1 MNTRYE
7 FNMDVPPREAIRLL
21 YVSKS
26 RFGGDWNSVP
36 HTHSCTEVFYCVD
49 GRGQFNVEG
58 KMLDVAPD
66 DMVIV
71 NPRTLHTELSYQ
83 ANPLE
88 YIVLGIEG
96 IEILFEQKDRGYTML
111 KCSSVR
117 EELLSLMKMLLREID
132 AREDGC
138 EMVCQDLTE
147 VLLVKIVRMASVS
160 LASLRR
166 PPRARNVP
174 PQSAISMKIIVK
186 ALPWTSLR
194 RLPTLTNII
203 CPTRSRTSIMSPPST
218 T

>member
-7 FNMDVPPREAIRLL
+7 LNMDVPPREAIRLM

-83 ANPLE
+83 ACPLE

-96 IEILFEQKDRGYTML
+96 VRSFSTSGIRATRWSSAVPCARI
-111 KCSSVR
+111 CSV
-117 EELLSLMKMLLREID
+117 
-132 AREDGC
+132 
-138 EMVCQDLTE
+138 
-147 VLLVKIVRMASVS
+147 
-160 LASLRR
+160 
-166 PPRARNVP
+166 
-174 PQSAISMKIIVK
+174 
-186 ALPWTSLR
+186 
-194 RLPTLTNII
+194 
-203 CPTRSRTSIMSPPST
+203 
-218 T
+218 